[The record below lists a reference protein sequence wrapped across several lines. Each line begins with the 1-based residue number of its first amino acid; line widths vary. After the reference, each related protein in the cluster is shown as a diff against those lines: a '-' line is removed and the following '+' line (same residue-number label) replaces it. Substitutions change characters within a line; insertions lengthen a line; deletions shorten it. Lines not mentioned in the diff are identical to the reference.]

1 MKWLRIHIAIIVLI
15 LIAYA
20 YVDLKRP
27 PIINWDPTFSR
38 YDRIPFG
45 TYVLYDQL
53 EHLFDTAPTP
63 HKGTIYDHLNN
74 RQDSGELYMII
85 AGAVNTSKADE
96 QELLRHVAIGNTVFI
111 AANELSR
118 SLQDSL
124 GCRITSFDLGSLS
137 GDSVSLSLVNPAF
150 GKHAGYRMMR
160 NTVNGHFEE
169 FDTVRSVIAGMNSG
183 GKVNF
188 IRMDIGKGRLF
199 LHTAPLA
206 FSNFFILKEDNHQ
219 YVSHAMSLLP
229 KRPTAMF
236 WDDYYSIGRGGP
248 TTPLRV
254 ILTRPSLRA
263 AYFTALGAIM
273 LFMLFHSKRR
283 QRVIP
288 VIPQTRNTTMDF
300 LDTVSQLYLSR
311 RDHRDIALKQAGFFL
326 DHVRS
331 RYGIATGM
339 LDDDFVRRLSQR
351 SGVTEDR
358 TRELVDMIEDI
369 RSATTVVEPEL
380 MRFSRSIDEF
390 HKYSAS

>member
-15 LIAYA
+15 IIGYA
-20 YVDLKRP
+20 YVDHKRP
-27 PIINWDPTFSR
+27 PVVSWDPTFSR

-45 TYVLYDQL
+45 TFVLYDQL
-53 EHLFDTAPTP
+53 KHLFDTAPTP

-74 RQDSGELYMII
+74 RQDTGELYMII
-85 AGAVNTSKADE
+85 AGAVKTSKTDE
-96 QELLRHVAIGNTVFI
+96 NELLRHVALGNTVFI
-111 AANELSR
+111 AAGELSQG
-118 SLQDSL
+118 LQDTL
-124 GCRITSFDLGSLS
+124 GCRFASVYPDFLS
-137 GDSVSLSLVNPAF
+137 GDSVFLTLVNPAF
-150 GKHAGYRMMR
+150 GRPAGYRMLR
-160 NTVNGHFEE
+160 NTVNGFFEE
-169 FDTVRSVIAGMNSG
+169 FDTARAVVAGMNSRG
-183 GKVNF
+183 QVNF
-188 IRMDIGKGRLF
+188 IRMQFGKGRLF
-199 LHTAPLA
+199 LHAAPLA
-206 FSNFFILKEDNHQ
+206 FSNFFILKEDNHR

-254 ILTRPSLRA
+254 ILTRPPLRA
-263 AYFTALGAIM
+263 AYFTALGAII

-300 LDTVSQLYLSR
+300 VDTVSQLYLSR
-311 RDHRDIALKQAGFFL
+311 HDHRDIALKQTAFFL

-331 RYGIATGM
+331 RYGIATVI

-351 SGVTEDR
+351 SGVNEDKV
-358 TRELVDMIEDI
+358 RELIGMVEDI
-369 RSATTVVEPEL
+369 RSATTLAEPEL